1 SYCEGKLIKHGKTK
15 QLNQR
20 YKCKNCNKT
29 QVEQYKY
36 KAYQPSLK
44 NLHEMKKNRPNFIKE
59 TASSVFETKV
69 PLGWLLVPLPNQFT
83 SLYNG

>member
-1 SYCEGKLIKHGKTK
+1 VGGDKICSYCEGKLIKHGKTK

-36 KAYQPSLK
+36 KAYQPNLDRQIVILTKEGMGISSTARALGISVTLLK
-44 NLHEMKKNRPNFIKE
+44 ISCMK
-59 TASSVFETKV
+59 
-69 PLGWLLVPLPNQFT
+69 
-83 SLYNG
+83 